1 MNNECNKEWTRKFI
15 TEVCTKTF
23 INNEW
28 KKVREQV
35 LYDYEKALLPAT
47 QEITEQ
53 RKQKMKIRKDIADM
67 DKVIAAYHQR
77 RHTLVI
83 ELNTNRSLQP
93 GHVRKFIRACPDE
106 DCRGFLSTQWKCGTC
121 DKWTCPDC
129 HLVKG
134 HHHDNE
140 HTCNPDDVETAKLLS
155 KDTKPCPKCA
165 SGIYKIEGCDQMWCT
180 ICHTAFSWRTG
191 NIETAIHNPHF
202 YEWQRLN
209 NNGEAPRN
217 PGDHMICGREL
228 DYRFST
234 NVMRLFRI
242 KMNDENRLNRV
253 NYDLF
258 GQRLGLIA
266 QSVIHLQQVQLETYR
281 VDHVVNN
288 QELRIRYLLND
299 ISEDGFRTMVQRANK
314 LHEKKREIAEVIQLF
329 IQTVTDIGFR
339 LEAYLRGTE
348 GIVAQEDDRTP
359 VHYARTSAERD
370 AIMVRSS
377 QILDET
383 VGIRDYVNE
392 LFKDIA
398 KTYGSKPKAIRFYS
412 GNDTDR
418 NILI

>member
-1 MNNECNKEWTRKFI
+1 MNNDCNKEWTRKFI

-53 RKQKMKIRKDIADM
+53 RKQKMKIRQDIADL
-67 DKVIAAYHQR
+67 DKVIAIYHKR
-77 RHTLVI
+77 RHNLVI
-83 ELNTNRSLQP
+83 ELNTNRALQP

-121 DKWTCPDC
+121 EKWTCSDC

-134 HHHDNE
+134 HHHDSE

-155 KDTKPCPKCA
+155 KDTKPCPKCS

-217 PGDHMICGREL
+217 QGDLVCGREL
-228 DYRFST
+228 DYRFTT
-234 NVMRLFRI
+234 NAMRLFRT
-242 KMNDENRLNRV
+242 KMNDDNRLNRA

-258 GQRLGLIA
+258 GQRLGLII
-266 QSVIHLQQVQLETYR
+266 QSLIHLQQVQLETYR

-314 LHEKKREIAEVIQLF
+314 LHEKKREISQVLHLF
-329 IQTVTDIGFR
+329 IQTVTDIGVR
-339 LEAYLRGTE
+339 LEAYLRSNE
-348 GIVAQEDDRTP
+348 GIVAQADDRTP
-359 VHYARTSAERD
+359 VLYARTSEERD
-370 AIMVRSS
+370 SILMRSN
-377 QILDET
+377 QILDESI
-383 VGIRDYVNE
+383 GIRDYVNE
-392 LFKDIA
+392 LFTDIA
-398 KTYGSKPKAIRFYS
+398 KTYSSKPKAIRFYT